1 MQKVMA
7 ITDLSGTL
15 LGVVRADPVDIGH
28 GKTIRSVPPK
38 AAHYRH
44 HILDVPDDFFR
55 RQPHEVHREVR
66 RRIGVAQP

>member
-7 ITDLSGTL
+7 ITDHAGKL

-44 HILDVPDDFFR
+44 HILDVPDDFLR
-55 RQPHEVHREVR
+55 RQPHEVHHEVR
-66 RRIGVAQP
+66 RRIGLAHP